1 MSLRTRYRL
10 LRLRRLAIYSLAG
23 VLVLVALLVGT
34 LSQLLPLAQRHPE
47 HIAAWLSQRAGQP
60 VRFDALD
67 TAWTRRGPLLRLDGL
82 RVGPGEGVQ
91 IGQAEVLVSLYA
103 GLLPGSSFTE
113 LRLRGTSLTLLR
125 AEDGRWSVRG
135 LPASS
140 SSDPLETL
148 RRLGE
153 LQVVDGRLELQAPTL
168 GWQVTLP
175 RVELRLRVDGDR
187 IRAGARG
194 WIDTQR
200 APLTA
205 VADLDRDKGDGSVYL
220 GGEPAD
226 FGAWSSLLRFAGVQ
240 ALDGS
245 GRLQLWA
252 RLHDRRVTSATV
264 DADLRQLR
272 LSGTPLDRTSPVPM
286 LALPRLQARARWQAD
301 EDGWRLDAPLLRVG
315 EAAAQQRMDGL
326 LVAGG
331 RRLALAGERL
341 DVSQALAVAALGDR
355 LSPGLRQWLLA
366 ARPQLR
372 LRDVQLSGSAGG
384 PLWMQGTLD
393 QAGFAAVGDSP
404 GLDGVRGRFHGDA
417 QAIEFDPDVASR
429 VRFDWPTGFGVVH
442 EVQLAGRIVGWREG
456 EGWQLGTP
464 ALRVQAADYAADVR
478 GSLWFQGDGTRP
490 WMNLAAKLDDTAV
503 TTARKFWIHS
513 KMSKATTDWLDAAL
527 VGGTLTGGMGLVSGD
542 LDDWPFD
549 EHNGR
554 FEARGHIVRGDIKF
568 QPDWPAMQQVDADV
582 AFIGNGFS
590 IAGRG
595 ELGGV
600 AVDRFEAGID
610 DFAAS
615 RLHVRADSR
624 SDAARL
630 LEMLRQSPLRRS
642 YADTLDNLSAAG
654 PASATFDML
663 LPLGRPDSPE
673 HRLGGQVELQGARLA
688 DKRWDLAFE
697 QVRGTAKYSDAGFDA
712 PALAVVHN
720 GRVGTLALRAGSDV
734 HDRAQA
740 FEAELG
746 ATMDADELLDRAP
759 ELAWLK
765 PYVEGSSPWTV
776 AVTLPTASAPG
787 AQAAPTRLTLRSDLA
802 GTALHLPA
810 PLDKP
815 AADRLATTVNVM
827 LPLDSG
833 RVDVAF
839 GRRMALAARNQGG
852 QTGVRVVMGADHVA
866 VEPPASGL
874 EINGHTE
881 SLDALDWIGLAR
893 SSGKGEAPD
902 DQAGNAISLRKVD
915 VQVDR
920 LLLIGGVFD
929 DTRLQL
935 RPQSGSILATMSGPS
950 LAGTL
955 NVPEADEGVITG
967 QLQRV
972 HWQSVAPPPL
982 PAAED
987 VVITGSVLVQSL
999 PEQTRRAAE
1008 QADPAQIPALAL
1020 DIDDLRFGNITLGSA
1035 SLRSRPVADGLQ
1047 LDQLKLRAPKQAID
1061 ITGEWRGRGDG
1072 AHTRLVSRIDS
1083 QDIGELARNLDYGG
1097 QLRGGQGQIELDAR
1111 WPGGPTAF
1119 ALGNLQGQLHGDLRN
1134 GQLLEV
1140 EPGAGRVLG
1149 LLSIAQ
1155 LPRRLMFD
1163 FRDFFSKGLAFNRID
1178 GTLQFGDG
1186 LARTDRFAIEGP
1198 AADITIRG
1206 QADLR
1211 TQQYDQT
1218 VEVNPKSGNL
1228 LTVVGAVA
1236 GGPVGAAVGAAA
1248 NAVLSRP
1255 LGEIGA
1261 KTYHV
1266 TGPWKEPKVDVIE
1279 RDSGKARQA
1288 ADPGR

>member
-1 MSLRTRYRL
+1 MSLRVRYRL
-10 LRLRRLAIYSLAG
+10 LRLRRLALYSLA
-23 VLVLVALLVGT
+23 VLLVLVALLVGT

-47 HIAAWLSQRAGQP
+47 HIADWLSQRAGQP

-67 TAWTRRGPLLRLDGL
+67 TAWTRRGPLLRLEGL
-82 RVGPGEGVQ
+82 RIGAGEGVR

-103 GLLPGSSFTE
+103 GLLPGRSFTE
-113 LRLRGTSLTLLR
+113 LRLRGIALTLVR
-125 AEDGRWSVRG
+125 AGDGSWSVQG
-135 LPASS
+135 LPSS
-140 SSDPLETL
+140 SGGDPLETL

-168 GWQVTLP
+168 DWQVTLP
-175 RVELRLRVDGDR
+175 RIDLRLRVDGDR
-187 IRAGARG
+187 VRAGARG
-194 WIDTQR
+194 WIDPAH

-205 VADLDRDKGDGSVYL
+205 VADFARDKGDGSLYV
-220 GGEPAD
+220 GAEPAD
-226 FGAWSSLLRFAGVQ
+226 IGAWSSLLQASGVQ
-240 ALDGS
+240 ATDGN

-252 RLHDRRVTSATV
+252 RLQDRRIAAATV

-272 LSGTPLDRTSPVPM
+272 LSGTAPDNATPAPT
-286 LALPRLQARARWQAD
+286 LALARVQARARWRTTA
-301 EDGWRLDAPLLRVG
+301 DGWRLDAPVLRVG
-315 EAAAQQRMDGL
+315 EGEAQQRMDGL

-331 RRLALAGERL
+331 KHLALAGGQL
-341 DVSQALAVAALGDR
+341 DVSPALALVALSDR
-355 LSPGLRQWLLA
+355 LPPALRQWLLA

-372 LRDVQLSGSAGG
+372 LRDVEMSGTAGG
-384 PLWMQGTLD
+384 PLWVQGRLD
-393 QAGFAAVGDSP
+393 QAAFAAVGDAP
-404 GLDGVRGRFHGDA
+404 GLAGVRGDFHGDA
-417 QAIEFDPDVASR
+417 QAIEFDPDASSK

-442 EVQLAGRIVGWREG
+442 EVRLAGHVVGWREG
-456 EGWQLGTP
+456 EGWQVATP
-464 ALRVQAADYAADVR
+464 ALRVQADDYAADVR
-478 GSLWFQGDGTRP
+478 GGLWFQGDGTRP
-490 WMNLAAKLDDTAV
+490 WMNLAARLDDTSV
-503 TTARKFWIHS
+503 TTAKKFWVHS
-513 KMSKATTDWLDAAL
+513 QMSEATTDWLDAAL
-527 VGGTLTGGMGLVSGD
+527 VGGTLSGGVGLVSGD

-554 FEARGHIVRGDIKF
+554 FEASGRIVGGDIRF
-568 QPDWPAMQQVDADV
+568 QPDWPAMQQVEADV

-590 IAGRG
+590 IGGRG
-595 ELGGV
+595 DLAGV
-600 AVDRFEAGID
+600 AVDRFDAGID
-610 DFAAS
+610 DFGTS
-615 RLHVRADSR
+615 RLYVRADSR
-624 SDAARL
+624 SDATRL
-630 LEMLRQSPLRRS
+630 LSMLRQSPLRES
-642 YADTLDNLSAAG
+642 YADTLDALSASG
-654 PASATFDML
+654 PAIASFDML
-663 LPLGRPDSPE
+663 LPLGEPDSPE
-673 HRLGGQVELQGARLA
+673 HHLRGQVELQGAHLA
-688 DKRWDLAFE
+688 DKRWDLAFD
-697 QVRGTAKYSDAGFDA
+697 QVRGTARYSDNGFDA
-712 PALAVVHN
+712 PSLAVVHK
-720 GRVGTLALRAGSDV
+720 GRAGTLALRAGSDV
-734 HDRAQA
+734 HDPKQA

-746 ATMDADELLDRAP
+746 AAMDADELLDRAP

-765 PYVEGSSPWTV
+765 PYVQGTSSWTV
-776 AVTLPTASAPG
+776 GVTLPAGAAPG
-787 AQAAPTRLTLRSDLA
+787 AQAAPTRLTLRSDLV

-815 AADRLATTVNVM
+815 ADDPLTTTVGVM
-827 LPLDSG
+827 LPMDSG

-839 GRRMALAARNQGG
+839 GQLMALAARSHGE
-852 QTGVRVVMGADHVA
+852 QTGVRVVMGTDHVA
-866 VEPPASGL
+866 SEPPASGL

-893 SSGKGEAPD
+893 SAGKGEASPGAPD
-902 DQAGNAISLRKVD
+902 EGVALRQVD

-920 LLLIGGVFD
+920 LLLIGGVFEN
-929 DTRLQL
+929 TRLQL
-935 RPQSGSILATMSGPS
+935 QPQAGAIQATLTGPS
-950 LAGTL
+950 LAGSL
-955 NVPEADEGVITG
+955 NVPEADGGVITG

-972 HWQSVAPPPL
+972 HWQSVTPPPA
-982 PAAED
+982 PTQD
-987 VVITGSVLVQSL
+987 VVVTGSVLVQSL

-1035 SLRSRPVADGLQ
+1035 SLRSRPVDDGLQ
-1047 LDQLKLRAPKQAID
+1047 LDQLKLRAPRQAID
-1061 ITGEWRGRGDG
+1061 ITGEWRGRGEG

-1083 QDIGELARNLDYGG
+1083 QDVGELARNLDYGG

-1119 ALGNLQGQLHGDLRN
+1119 ALANLQGQLHGDVRN

-1163 FRDFFSKGLAFNRID
+1163 FRDFFSKGLAFNRIE

-1186 LARTDRFAIEGP
+1186 LARTDRIAIEGP
-1198 AADITIRG
+1198 AADIAIHG

-1218 VEVNPKSGNL
+1218 VEVNPRSGNL

-1279 RDSGKARQA
+1279 RDASKARPGA
-1288 ADPGR
+1288 ASGR